1 MKKIKNL
8 NVSLVVF
15 ALSVVFG
22 LIACFANTQ
31 NVVIILVYG
40 ALSLM
45 YAARAAA
52 CCDFLDDIN
61 CLFKGDLVKGYS
73 TTVSII
79 NGIVEIGLHILTIL
93 SIIGLVRGVI
103 ELSFINIGGILWWIA
118 MNIDTIVTFIKIIKK
133 KEAEETT
140 EGSEED

>member
-1 MKKIKNL
+1 MKKIKFL
-8 NVSLVVF
+8 NVSLGVF

-22 LIACFANTQ
+22 LIACFANIQ
-31 NVVIILVYG
+31 DVVIILIYG

-52 CCDFLDDIN
+52 LCDLSDSMGA
-61 CLFKGDLVKGYS
+61 LLEGDLVKGYS

-79 NGIVEIGLHILTIL
+79 NGIVEIGLYILTIL
-93 SIIGLVRGVI
+93 SIIRLVRGVI
-103 ELSFINIGGILWWIA
+103 ELSFINIGGILWVIA
-118 MNIDTIVTFIKIIKK
+118 WTIYTIVIFIKSIKK

-140 EGSEED
+140 EEPEED

>member
-1 MKKIKNL
+1 MKKIKFL
-8 NVSLVVF
+8 NASLIVF
-15 ALSVVFG
+15 ALSVIFG
-22 LIACFANTQ
+22 VIACFANTQ
-31 NVVIILVYG
+31 VVINLVYG

-61 CLFKGDLVKGYS
+61 RLFNGSLVKGFS

-79 NGIVEIGLHILTIL
+79 DGIIEIDLHILTIL

-103 ELSFINIGGILWWIA
+103 ELSLINIGGILWWIA
-118 MNIDTIVTFIKIIKK
+118 MSIYSIAAVIKIIKD
-133 KEAEETT
+133 EETEETT
-140 EGSEED
+140 ELEEE